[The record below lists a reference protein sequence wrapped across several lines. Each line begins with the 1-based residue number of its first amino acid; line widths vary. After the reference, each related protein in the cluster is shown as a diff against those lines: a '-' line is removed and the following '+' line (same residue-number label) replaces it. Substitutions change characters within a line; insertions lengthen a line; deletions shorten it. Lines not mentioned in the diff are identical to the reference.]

1 MSTTYAA
8 SLAEFKADKAVAKAD
23 KFALRAAAKVAAA
36 KKQTAIFAAFTD
48 LERSEFLKECFGRYK
63 SFFLEDFNLASTFG
77 LGAEDFGSA
86 LFERQQVVFLEN
98 RRALLA
104 PLEDLFED

>member
-8 SLAEFKADKAVAKAD
+8 SLHSFRADKAVAKAD

-48 LERSEFLKECFGRYK
+48 LERSEYLKECFGRYR
-63 SFFLEDFNLASTFG
+63 SYFLKDTNLASTFG
-77 LGAEDFGSA
+77 LTAEDFGSA
-86 LFERQQVVFLEN
+86 LFERQQVAFLEK

-104 PLEDLFED
+104 PLEELFED

>member
-36 KKQTAIFAAFTD
+36 RKETALFKGFTD
-48 LERSEFLKECFGRYK
+48 LERSEYLKECFGRYK
-63 SFFLEDFNLASTFG
+63 SFFLDDTNLAATFG

-86 LFERQQVVFLEN
+86 LFERQQVAFLEK

-104 PLEDLFED
+104 PLEELFED